1 MIKGIGVDIVEI
13 ARIENMISRYG
24 EHFVNKVFSVGEIA
38 YCGGLANPALHYAG
52 RWAAK
57 EAFYK
62 ALPLPLQGLS
72 SWKSI
77 EVLPCSDRG
86 MPIIIVLDDALLE
99 EMEKCNITSSF
110 VSISHEKSYCIANVI
125 LE

>member
-1 MIKGIGVDIVEI
+1 MIKGIGTDIVEVS
-13 ARIENMISRYG
+13 RIENMLTRYQQN
-24 EHFVNKVFSVGEIA
+24 FTAKIFTPGEIA
-38 YCGGLANPALHYAG
+38 YCGGMAHPAQHYAG

-62 ALPLPLQGLS
+62 ALPLSLQGLS

-77 EVLPCSDRG
+77 EILPCTDRG
-86 MPIIIVLDDALLE
+86 TPIIIVQDDLLRN
-99 EMEKCNITSSF
+99 EMETYNIATSYI
-110 VSISHEKSYCIANVI
+110 SISHEKNYCVAMVI